1 VRFPVDKTFSILRRS
16 KNESVR
22 EVLRSA
28 LKSTIPHVR
37 EKTAAAI
44 VFRRTSSGHE
54 DLIVHWDKLD
64 PSQRSIVRAHSGRL
78 PDTMSRIVIDA
89 DHELCGQACRV
100 AIDINAY
107 DLIPALVRAAED
119 KSHQHLTIVRSTLL
133 TLAEQLQAEY
143 GRPRDYKNQRDPL
156 LVRRHVV
163 AELEASIERYEKH
176 GCHDI
181 VEAFLILARRENA
194 TLRNVINNPLHSVFP
209 AIRDSFRKSER
220 KGVICLIIALLE
232 NRPIPNL
239 ALETLAEREDDEFAA
254 QFAAVIP
261 SFTPGAIKCMRRVHE
276 FGLVRNPNCIL
287 KLSDEH
293 QASVIQLLSSMGIRN
308 KDAFGI
314 YKLILATGTTSAR
327 RIAVKNLKN
336 FPAAEATQ
344 LIVAAL
350 EDDDLEVQAIA
361 VGQLRD
367 RQVPNALA
375 LLLAKAESDSA
386 AVRRVAQ
393 NNLKEFHFERFASVF
408 ETLAGDMRTSTG
420 RLVRKAD
427 PEGIEKLNEELRSRS
442 RFKRLRAVQ
451 MTVAMNAVTDVDKE
465 IIERLSDDDQGV
477 RIEAAKALA
486 LSKSQQAKRALRDA
500 LLDRSRAVQ
509 EAAEASLYAL
519 THTIEKTEITP

>member
-1 VRFPVDKTFSILRRS
+1 
-16 KNESVR
+16 
-22 EVLRSA
+22 
-28 LKSTIPHVR
+28 
-37 EKTAAAI
+37 
-44 VFRRTSSGHE
+44 
-54 DLIVHWDKLD
+54 
-64 PSQRSIVRAHSGRL
+64 
-78 PDTMSRIVIDA
+78 
-89 DHELCGQACRV
+89 
-100 AIDINAY
+100 
-107 DLIPALVRAAED
+107 
-119 KSHQHLTIVRSTLL
+119 
-133 TLAEQLQAEY
+133 
-143 GRPRDYKNQRDPL
+143 
-156 LVRRHVV
+156 
-163 AELEASIERYEKH
+163 
-176 GCHDI
+176 
-181 VEAFLILARRENA
+181 
-194 TLRNVINNPLHSVFP
+194 
-209 AIRDSFRKSER
+209 
-220 KGVICLIIALLE
+220 
-232 NRPIPNL
+232 
-239 ALETLAEREDDEFAA
+239 
-254 QFAAVIP
+254 
-261 SFTPGAIKCMRRVHE
+261 
-276 FGLVRNPNCIL
+276 
-287 KLSDEH
+287 
-293 QASVIQLLSSMGIRN
+293 
-308 KDAFGI
+308 
-314 YKLILATGTTSAR
+314 
-327 RIAVKNLKN
+327 
-336 FPAAEATQ
+336 